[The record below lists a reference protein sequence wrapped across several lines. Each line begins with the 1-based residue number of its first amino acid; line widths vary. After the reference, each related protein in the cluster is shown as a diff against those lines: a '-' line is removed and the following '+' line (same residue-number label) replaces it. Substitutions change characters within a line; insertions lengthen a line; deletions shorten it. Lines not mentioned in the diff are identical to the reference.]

1 MSPWSQLL
9 WNPPEMD
16 AVVERLHVSSR
27 HADTEC
33 SCTSTTNFALQ
44 RKHLRWGSRLL
55 VSWRCWAFDVFSGL
69 KSRGCGCYVT
79 STSIVGSH
87 SPSPFGGKFDSYF
100 HAVKS
105 GESLLQFSRNLC
117 AAGDLRTCLISW
129 LHHGRS
135 MKLDCQRYLDIVPTS
150 RPN

>member
-1 MSPWSQLL
+1 MSFLGSNLVAVDVMLHLL
-9 WNPPEMD
+9 
-16 AVVERLHVSSR
+16 L
-27 HADTEC
+27 
-33 SCTSTTNFALQ
+33 F
-44 RKHLRWGSRLL
+44 
-55 VSWRCWAFDVFSGL
+55 
-69 KSRGCGCYVT
+69 
-79 STSIVGSH
+79 VGSH
-87 SPSPFGGKFDSYF
+87 SPSPFGGKFDNYF
-100 HAVKS
+100 HGVKS